1 MKKFCITIPV
11 YSENL
16 NPIDTIGLT
25 RLYDVIGEKNYD
37 VYFVCPISLSL
48 DNYRKI
54 FKNTLECR
62 FNDEWFKSLYT
73 YTQLCLQYEFYDRFS
88 EYEYMF
94 MYQLDSYIFEDK
106 IEEVCNLGY
115 DYIGGPIFSKI
126 SGWNLIDEYGK
137 YSPKVGNGGC
147 GWRKISVFKEICD
160 PSGEFRTT
168 YNITD
173 EFIKKIAFE
182 DKYFS
187 NDIENLY
194 DLYKPSWQET
204 LRYTWDSS
212 VTEIWNYLGKNKYLP
227 ICAHGIYKYPL
238 FWKNI
243 IKEYSS
249 NEIIEYSMSKVRKL
263 MEGYKKAE
271 EDSLK
276 K

>member
-25 RLYDVIGEKNYD
+25 RLYNIIGEKNYD
-37 VYFVCPISLSL
+37 VYFICPISLCL

-62 FNDEWFKSLYT
+62 FNNEWFTSLYT

-88 EYEYMF
+88 DYEYMF
-94 MYQLDSYIFEDK
+94 MYQLDSYIFEDR
-106 IEEVCNLGY
+106 IEEICNLGY
-115 DYIGGPIFSKI
+115 DYIGGPIFSLA
-126 SGWNLIDEYGK
+126 SGWNLTNEYGE

-147 GWRKISVFKEICD
+147 GWRKISTFKEICD
-160 PSGEFRTT
+160 VNGEFRTT

-173 EFIKKIAFE
+173 EYIKKIAFE

-194 DLYKPSWQET
+194 DLYKPSWEET
-204 LRYTWDSS
+204 LKYAWDSS
-212 VTEIWNYLGKNKYLP
+212 VPEIWNYLGENKYFP
-227 ICAHGIYKYPL
+227 MCAHGVYKYPL
-238 FWKNI
+238 FWKDK

-249 NEIIEYSMSKVRKL
+249 NEIIEYSYSKIKNL
-263 MEGYKKAE
+263 MKGYKETE
-271 EDSLK
+271 EESLK
-276 K
+276 C